1 MRKRLLAWLTGL
13 SVAVAILIAGTP
25 AAMALPEAPQSEA
38 SSLCNT
44 SLSAAAMTD
53 RYSSNYLPVQ
63 RWSDA
68 VPLHSRLP
76 GLTDVGNWGT
86 NLQRFTIQS
95 GLSVGNGGWSV
106 ATFATEKSTR
116 FCVADSVGLVVDQAT
131 AALGNALI
139 GSGIVAAM
147 VAFAVG
153 AAMFRARRQG
163 LFAPTFTKI
172 LLTAGLAVAMVAS
185 SSMVSRIVVRVAWRS
200 LMPGMRAGAGR
211 VWKTSGRRRTGAAAG
226 VPNCSQNCSQCS
238 PSGASGG
245 DEETCVAV
253 VLTTCCARACGPRD
267 TRIRGMAPIWAGNW
281 RTPPASRRWMREE
294 FVWSG

>member
-1 MRKRLLAWLTGL
+1 MVRRHLFTWLAGL
-13 SVAVAILIAGTP
+13 SVAVVILFAGTP
-25 AAMALPEAPQSEA
+25 AAMALPEAPPSEA
-38 SSLCNT
+38 SSLCAT
-44 SLSAAAMTD
+44 SLAAAAMTD

-139 GSGIVAAM
+139 SSGIVAAM

-153 AAMFRARRQG
+153 AAMFRARRHG

-172 LLTAGLAVAMVAS
+172 LLTAGLAVAM
-185 SSMVSRIVVRVAWRS
+185 I
-200 LMPGMRAGAGR
+200 AGANATTKGNYG
-211 VWKTSGRRRTGAAAG
+211 VLSPGWFATSTNTIVSGVAAG
-226 VPNCSQNCSQCS
+226 
-238 PSGASGG
+238 PSNA
-245 DEETCVAV
+245 
-253 VLTTCCARACGPRD
+253 
-267 TRIRGMAPIWAGNW
+267 I
-281 RTPPASRRWMREE
+281 
-294 FVWSG
+294 